1 MANLTSF
8 QLTMKFEF
16 GKCNNQ
22 IMDLS
27 LVIDDNPPMLILP
40 NDTDQTAQVEIT
52 VDMPA
57 RLVLQFKGKDPNTGT
72 LVDNNGLI
80 IEDMF
85 VKILSIAFD
94 GFELNEKFIHQKIK
108 LVTDDSREILA
119 AYIGFNGTVTLD
131 LTESDMFSQYL
142 LMNS

>member
-1 MANLTSF
+1 MTNLTSF

-27 LVIDDNPPMLILP
+27 MVINDNPPIQILP
-40 NDTDQTAQVEIT
+40 NDNDQTTQVEIA
-52 VDMPA
+52 VDLPT

-72 LVDNNGLI
+72 LVDTNGLI

-85 VKILSIAFD
+85 VKILSVAFD

-108 LVTDDSREILA
+108 LVTDTGQEILTS
-119 AYIGFNGTVTLD
+119 YIGFNGTVTLD

>member
-1 MANLTSF
+1 ME
-8 QLTMKFEF
+8 FEF

-27 LVIDDNPPMLILP
+27 MVVDDDPPIQILP
-40 NDTDQTAQVEIT
+40 NDDQTTQVNIT
-52 VDMPA
+52 VDMPTQ
-57 RLVLQFKGKDPNTGT
+57 LVLQFKGKDPNTGT

-85 VKILSIAFD
+85 VKILSVAFD

-108 LVTDDSREILA
+108 LVTDTGQEILTS
-119 AYIGFNGTVTLD
+119 YIGFNGTVTLD
-131 LTESDMFSQYL
+131 LAESDMFSQYL